1 VAGVRGRRSAASTAM
16 ITDQAA
22 LTDIQASW
30 TSLRQNQ
37 AKVETSVAAAMGFGG
52 MGVMFV
58 VDYLHNL
65 MLIYALGVLADALQQ
80 LRSEGLFQA
89 RASKLGSLMQESRP
103 HLPWRDFPLVNEG
116 RQKRDD
122 IAHKMAVVS
131 GSDRSRYIDAVEA
144 ELIAWRILKRRV
156 TATFVID
163 QKTNE

>member
-1 VAGVRGRRSAASTAM
+1 MAGVRGRRSAASTAM

-89 RASKLGSLMQESRP
+89 

-163 QKTNE
+163 QKPNE